1 MNIDKEEAKKVKK
14 VKKEKKARK
23 RGRKGRIVAQIFVCF
38 LLTVA
43 FVASAAGGAV
53 AAYYKAATNTI
64 TTDTKTA
71 LKNEITAVPEFL
83 NLIDI
88 EGTIV
93 TADAMSC
100 QKKIVSKII
109 EKKADYTIA
118 VKENQP
124 TLLHDIAD

>member
-1 MNIDKEEAKKVKK
+1 MRYTPFQISRRLQVLSA
-14 VKKEKKARK
+14 
-23 RGRKGRIVAQIFVCF
+23 IVH
-38 LLTVA
+38 T
-43 FVASAAGGAV
+43 FVAE
-53 AAYYKAATNTI
+53 
-64 TTDTKTA
+64 
-71 LKNEITAVPEFL
+71 NEITAVPEL
-83 NLIDI
+83 LDLIDI

>member
-1 MNIDKEEAKKVKK
+1 MEDTNKDMNIDKEEAKKVKK

-71 LKNEITAVPEFL
+71 LKLSLIHILKSLVLKVEIRFSL
-83 NLIDI
+83 SQI
-88 EGTIV
+88 
-93 TADAMSC
+93 
-100 QKKIVSKII
+100 KKNRQLFMQDSFVM
-109 EKKADYTIA
+109 
-118 VKENQP
+118 N
-124 TLLHDIAD
+124 